1 MNSADQQTH
10 RTKTAQLEA
19 RIVVLE
25 TVTDD
30 LARYL
35 AKWAP
40 AIGSSLEAHA
50 TDLETQ
56 RELQTQHSRGL
67 FAQQVRLLGLEQVIG
82 RTFSQRLRWLVTGR

>member
-1 MNSADQQTH
+1 MNPVDQAAH

-19 RIVVLE
+19 RIATLE

-40 AIGSSLEAHA
+40 AIGGA
-50 TDLETQ
+50 
-56 RELQTQHSRGL
+56 
-67 FAQQVRLLGLEQVIG
+67 LEQHAALLEQLD
-82 RTFSQRLRWLVTGR
+82 QRLTAIETAVPPTLAARMGALVRGAA